1 MVTSDLDEYAIAALG
16 AAPVDIY
23 GVGTKLV
30 TGSGVPTAALVYK
43 MVERENSAGEMEKVA
58 KKSSGGKSSVGG
70 RKTAGRVII
79 DGSATEELLISALDP
94 EAAEAELERNQARP
108 LQVQLV
114 EKGHILPEHYD
125 DGALTRAAER
135 HRAARAQLP
144 YQAWRL
150 SEGEIAIPTRRMD
163 LDSRETKQ
171 G

>member
-1 MVTSDLDEYAIAALG
+1 M
-16 AAPVDIY
+16 
-23 GVGTKLV
+23 
-30 TGSGVPTAALVYK
+30 
-43 MVERENSAGEMEKVA
+43 
-58 KKSSGGKSSVGG
+58 
-70 RKTAGRVII
+70 II

-150 SEGEIAIPTRRMD
+150 SEGEIAIPTRRVD